1 MAHNEASAATQ
12 KRAEKLRE
20 AINRYRYEY
29 HVLDN
34 LSISEAALDSLK
46 AELKTLEE
54 TYPSLITPDSP
65 TQRVAGEPLPQFT
78 KVTHKVSQWSFND
91 AFTEEDVRD
100 FDARVKRFL
109 KKEPEEKIAY
119 TCELKIDGLK
129 IVFEYEK
136 GILIRAATRGNGV
149 VGEEVTHNIR
159 TIEAVPLVLEE
170 AVDCIVEGEVFM
182 HKSVL
187 EEINKERRKKGEEPF
202 ANPRNV
208 AAGSIRQLDP
218 KMTAARKLD
227 VFVYDIV
234 QYSKPLPQTQEE
246 ELVLLKKLGFK
257 VNPYFKKVV
266 GVTEVIAYWDMWGKK
281 KEDQDYLI
289 DGVVLKVNERA
300 LQESLG
306 YTGKAPRFA
315 IAFKFKAE
323 QVTTIVEDIVL
334 QVGRTGVLTPVAHLT
349 PVLVYGSVVSRATLH
364 NEDEIRRL
372 DVRIGDTVI
381 LQKAGDVIPD
391 IVKVLTEFRTGK
403 EKPFLWPKKVAA
415 CGGDGAIERI
425 EGQAAWRC
433 VSKNSYAQLKR
444 KLYHFVGKHAFD
456 IEKMGPKIIDALLEH
471 ELIVSY
477 EDIFT
482 LTRGDLLSL
491 PRFAEKSVDNL
502 LRAIEKAKKVSLAR
516 FIIGLSIPHVGEETA
531 YDLASHFGT
540 IQKLSEANEAE
551 LMSINGVGDILATSI
566 KDWFDESE
574 NKILLKKLLKVV
586 VVTHEETKRK
596 AGGVFSGKTFV
607 LTGTLPTL
615 SRDEAKALI
624 KRHGGEVTSSVSSK
638 TSFLL
643 VGESPG
649 SKYKEGLALKVPIL
663 SEEAFLEK
671 VGGK

>member
-334 QVGRTGVLTPVAHLT
+334 Q
-349 PVLVYGSVVSRATLH
+349 
-364 NEDEIRRL
+364 
-372 DVRIGDTVI
+372 TVH
-381 LQKAGDVIPD
+381 
-391 IVKVLTEFRTGK
+391 
-403 EKPFLWPKKVAA
+403 
-415 CGGDGAIERI
+415 
-425 EGQAAWRC
+425 
-433 VSKNSYAQLKR
+433 QL
-444 KLYHFVGKHAFD
+444 
-456 IEKMGPKIIDALLEH
+456 M
-471 ELIVSY
+471 
-477 EDIFT
+477 
-482 LTRGDLLSL
+482 
-491 PRFAEKSVDNL
+491 
-502 LRAIEKAKKVSLAR
+502 
-516 FIIGLSIPHVGEETA
+516 
-531 YDLASHFGT
+531 
-540 IQKLSEANEAE
+540 
-551 LMSINGVGDILATSI
+551 
-566 KDWFDESE
+566 
-574 NKILLKKLLKVV
+574 
-586 VVTHEETKRK
+586 
-596 AGGVFSGKTFV
+596 
-607 LTGTLPTL
+607 
-615 SRDEAKALI
+615 
-624 KRHGGEVTSSVSSK
+624 K
-638 TSFLL
+638 TSQR
-643 VGESPG
+643 V
-649 SKYKEGLALKVPIL
+649 
-663 SEEAFLEK
+663 
-671 VGGK
+671 